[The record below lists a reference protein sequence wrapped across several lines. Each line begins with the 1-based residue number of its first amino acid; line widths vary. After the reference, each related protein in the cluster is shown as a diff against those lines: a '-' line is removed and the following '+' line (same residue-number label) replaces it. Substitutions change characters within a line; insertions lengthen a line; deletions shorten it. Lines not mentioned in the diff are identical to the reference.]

1 MEEIQFLEFMSSNYA
16 EGSSTNYFRVN
27 SSHEVLLAKQNGKVV
42 AKMSLLSLAGSVLIK
57 TTLMK
62 HWQRH
67 IVVHPDRVLVK
78 TSTDNSSWQM
88 ERCSDDPISQSLYTS
103 KVI

>member
-1 MEEIQFLEFMSSNYA
+1 MHAKLEISAYSTSLMPGPLGQWSGNKTNVLFTIIDKSTIHMQVEIWVKLVSS
-16 EGSSTNYFRVN
+16 RVFC
-27 SSHEVLLAKQNGKVV
+27 EVV
-42 AKMSLLSLAGSVLIK
+42 AKMNPLSPSGSVLIK

-78 TSTDNSSWQM
+78 TSLEYEQ
-88 ERCSDDPISQSLYTS
+88 
-103 KVI
+103 